1 MENNL
6 IEIIKRGEDSQTQFK
21 FRFDS
26 VDALAAEISAMANS
40 KGGIILVGVSDTGE
54 SLGVDDDRRLNQM
67 ISNACSQKIDPPL
80 SVTTNN
86 IFFKNKL
93 IVKSEKATKRPVF

>member
-21 FRFDS
+21 LRFDS

-40 KGGIILVGVSDTGE
+40 KGGIILVP
-54 SLGVDDDRRLNQM
+54 RL
-67 ISNACSQKIDPPL
+67 ISSVRDFGNLTLETEDALRQPWLKVLCS
-80 SVTTNN
+80 
-86 IFFKNKL
+86 
-93 IVKSEKATKRPVF
+93 